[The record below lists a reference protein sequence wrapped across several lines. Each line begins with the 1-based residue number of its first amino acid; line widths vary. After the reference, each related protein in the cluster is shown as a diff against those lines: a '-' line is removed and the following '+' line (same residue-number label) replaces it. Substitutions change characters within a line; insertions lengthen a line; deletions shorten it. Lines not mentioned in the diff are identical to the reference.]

1 MNYALFNFADNKLFK
16 KDQLCLPVCQ
26 KCNKVS
32 LTIFRAYFRVH
43 FMNYN
48 FIENFSLAKTSL
60 FRIFPFLSHFPGHH
74 NAYFESLSPIYSLYK
89 RPNLLTFRM
98 CVTFNN
104 CTDPTFPV
112 ELWIVVLESSLT
124 FKNEV
129 VHLNL
134 MKGLLMLSRS
144 VEPPSQCPR
153 SCPSHLQISKRPVSI
168 RSTLTQSEKH
178 KRAKRESSPL
188 FRHRRNQINAISSKV
203 WLIQLLVQS

>member
-16 KDQLCLPVCQ
+16 KDQLCLPVYQ

-124 FKNEV
+124 FNNEV
-129 VHLNL
+129 VHPNLNYEGPPDAL
-134 MKGLLMLSRS
+134 ALSRAALVPGRVPFFIKGQS
-144 VEPPSQCPR
+144 VSVAP
-153 SCPSHLQISKRPVSI
+153 
-168 RSTLTQSEKH
+168 LTQSE
-178 KRAKRESSPL
+178 RT
-188 FRHRRNQINAISSKV
+188 NAQS
-203 WLIQLLVQS
+203 LVPCFVTAA